1 MENIYLEFRKL
12 IIVGIN
18 KTYEC
23 SFKPGLNIIWG
34 DMDSGKSSI
43 LNLIDFSLGG
53 DFNKLQLD
61 YDELRNKGRLVQLEV
76 DFNGNVFTLERV
88 LSHDANIIKA
98 YPSSYNMIS
107 STYPLLC
114 SASSDRIEPDG
125 WISDLILDQLGIP
138 KVKIKESRYREDSG
152 ADRLSFRDLIK
163 LIYLK
168 QKKVASD
175 SLMDASNPFVHNKNI
190 EIQKFVYGV
199 HDEQLSSLNNL
210 LQKEALDLKSLE
222 NRAENIKNFLVT
234 TDSIAMDDNVL
245 LELKEEIENVDNEI
259 KRLKSNKNHAQIV
272 SNQINKKIN
281 QLETEKKQIEESII
295 KKSKE
300 LADYSKLKSTY
311 ERDLSCLDLSAKAKK
326 VLNLNEQSEI
336 NTNCPVCSSSLTV
349 SHPTINS
356 ETIQY
361 ETNSIKNRLQGCS
374 TTIKNIIIEI
384 DDRREIVKSIE
395 ESLSALRANFDKDH
409 LDNLS
414 PTITSLM
421 QAMAL
426 KQKLS
431 VNCAMLERNRKTFKV
446 FEEYY
451 SLIDNK
457 KINISNIKRDISK
470 IEEQL
475 TDIEEII
482 SELSSIF
489 SELIKT
495 SKLTNN
501 YGSRIDMKFMPV
513 FRDRPYDHISSGG
526 VRTILSVYL
535 YLSRL
540 SYIIKNGAYLPTTL
554 MLDTPGQNIG
564 RYARKAK
571 NGERDE
577 DNISDP
583 SIYEEIYKK
592 IMNISSIAENKK
604 YQILIV
610 DNDLPTCLEKQ
621 EYHLVK
627 RFDKSNPA
635 YEKGLINDA

>member
-1 MENIYLEFRKL
+1 MENIYLEFKKL

-98 YPSSYNMIS
+98 YPSSHEMIS

-138 KVKIKESRYREDSG
+138 KVKIKESKYKEDSG

-175 SLMDASNPFVHNKNI
+175 SLMDASNPFVHNKNV

-210 LQKEALDLKSLE
+210 LQKEALDLRSLE
-222 NRAENIKNFLVT
+222 IRTENIKNFLAT
-234 TDSIAMDDNVL
+234 TDSMAIDDDVL

-259 KRLKSNKNHAQIV
+259 KQLKSNRNHAQIV

-281 QLETEKKQIEESII
+281 LLEEEKKHLEESII

-311 ERDLSCLDLSAKAKK
+311 ERDLSCLELSAKARQ
-326 VLNLNEQSEI
+326 VLNHNEQSEI
-336 NTNCPVCSSSLTV
+336 NTNCPVCSSQLTV

-356 ETIQY
+356 ETIGY

-374 TTIKNIIIEI
+374 TTIKKTIIDI
-384 DDRREIVKSIE
+384 DDKRERIQSIE
-395 ESLSALRANFDKDH
+395 ESLSALRANFDKEH
-409 LDNLS
+409 LENLS

-431 VNCAMLERNRKTFKV
+431 VNCAMLERNRKTFKI

-457 KINISNIKRDISK
+457 KINMSNIRRDISK
-470 IEEQL
+470 IEAQL
-475 TDIEEII
+475 GDIEEII
-482 SELSSIF
+482 SELSIIF

-501 YGSRIDMKFMPV
+501 YGSKIDRKFMPI
-513 FRDRPYDHISSGG
+513 FRDRQYDHISSGG

-540 SYIIKNGAYLPTTL
+540 SYVIKNGAYLPATL

-564 RYARKAK
+564 RYARKGK
-571 NGERDE
+571 DEERDD

-592 IMNISSIAENKK
+592 IMDISNVAKDKK
-604 YQILIV
+604 YQIIIV

-627 RFDKSNPA
+627 RFDKSNPI